1 MRSWRIVQHGVAGSL
16 LVCGWLVGSAW
27 AQNELPPPTSSTLES
42 EAVLRERLQQNVRE
56 REQLLQQLEDLGRTR
71 EEALPSNEKPQRYQE
86 AAVPQSD
93 GVDAPEAVP
102 VYDLADISIVSKRVQ
117 KHPEGL
123 AFSATPRTET
133 DSQPT
138 RTMKEAM
145 ESLPGVILRS
155 ANGPRDFGV
164 SIRGSGVKTTGVV
177 RDLKFYEDGIGQTQS
192 DGFSRLDMHD
202 PWFMQSV
209 EVTRGAASS
218 LYDNAALGG
227 MIHFKTRRGGDING
241 LETFLSG
248 GSYGY
253 QKYAVAVGR
262 EYGDVDIA
270 VFASQVAEDG
280 YLRHSDYN
288 TQTVNLNFRFKLGDK
303 DNFYVKAVT
312 NALNANVPTRL
323 TLAQF
328 NADSRQAG
336 GTGLGNDPLRL
347 AQRRL
352 DRRTVIGGLYE
363 RQLDANTVFTLEAD
377 YDVRDINQTF
387 TQINDA
393 FYPNFK
399 GYADLRHDGRLG
411 EMPLKSYVG
420 FFANNMEQE
429 SQAFENLG
437 DFRGSRGT
445 LVQNSRGTIRNIG
458 GRLREELEFIP
469 KWTLAAGVGF
479 QQSQISVQTINYTA
493 GALASNPGADRT
505 FYNWAPEVS
514 LSWRPTESQRH
525 WVRASTGYSVPGFAN
540 LTTGLDG
547 LAGTNFSIKPQKNY
561 NFEIGTDTKLHSTFG
576 VQLVGFW
583 VLVKDEIITQVNSTT
598 AGAFAINADSSQ
610 YRGIE
615 ASYDWRPS
623 PGWRFSGAYTHI
635 DAQYIN
641 FADQFRVNGAGPIT
655 QILRDGKQVPN
666 VARDVLN
673 FKEEYE
679 HPSGWGGWFET
690 TYWNSYFLNNN
701 NTVGAPA
708 YWLLNANLHKTIELK
723 PTSWFR
729 FAKFYLQLDNMA
741 DKRYVGSGGVIA
753 DSTPDANKTLFFA
766 GYGRAIYGG
775 VTLGLF

>member
-1 MRSWRIVQHGVAGSL
+1 MTLRRFVKKGIMETMLACGLLAGP
-16 LVCGWLVGSAW
+16 AW
-27 AQNELPPPTSSTLES
+27 AQSDTPPSAPGTMES
-42 EAVLRERLQQNVRE
+42 EQMLRERLQQNVRE
-56 REQLLQQLEDLGRTR
+56 REQLLQQLEDMGRKHDESLPKNERPQLYR
-71 EEALPSNEKPQRYQE
+71 EM
-86 AAVPQSD
+86 AAPTAES
-93 GVDAPEAVP
+93 GATEEPPIYE
-102 VYDLADISIVSKRVQ
+102 LADISIVSKRVQ
-117 KHPEGL
+117 KHPEGM
-123 AFSATPRTET
+123 AFSATPRSET

-138 RTMKEAM
+138 RTMKESM

-192 DGFSRLDMHD
+192 DGSSRLDMHD

-227 MIHFKTRRGGDING
+227 MIHFKTRRGSDING
-241 LETFLSG
+241 LETFFSG

-253 QKYAVAVGR
+253 QKYAFGIGK
-262 EYGDVDIA
+262 EYGDVDVA
-270 VFASQVAEDG
+270 LFASQVAEDG
-280 YLRHSDYN
+280 YIRRSNYD

-303 DNFYVKAVT
+303 DSFYVKAVS

-328 NADSRQAG
+328 NADHRQTG
-336 GTGLGNDPLRL
+336 GTGPGNDAARL
-347 AQRRL
+347 GQRRH
-352 DRRTVIGGLYE
+352 DRRTIIGGMYE
-363 RQLDANTVFTLEAD
+363 RQIDASTVFTLEAD

-387 TQINDA
+387 TQIYDA

-411 EMPLKSYVG
+411 EMPLRSYVG

-429 SQAFENLG
+429 SQTFENLG

-458 GRLREELEFIP
+458 GRLREELEFLP

-493 GALASNPGADRT
+493 GALGSTPGAERT

-514 LSWRPTESQRH
+514 VSWRPTEHHRH

-561 NFEIGTDTKLHSTFG
+561 NFEVGTDSKLHKTFG

-598 AGAFAINADSSQ
+598 AGSFAINADSSQ
-610 YRGIE
+610 YRGVE
-615 ASYDWRPS
+615 ASYDWRPA
-623 PGWRFSGAYTHI
+623 PGWRVSGAYTHI

-641 FADQFRVNGAGPIT
+641 FADQFRVNGTGPVT
-655 QILRDGKQVPN
+655 QILRDGKYVPN

-673 FKEEYE
+673 FKEEYD
-679 HPSGWGGWFET
+679 HPSGWGGWLET

-708 YWLLNANLHKTIELK
+708 YWLLNANLHKTIEFS

-729 FAKFYLQLDNMA
+729 FAKFYLQLDNLA

>member
-1 MRSWRIVQHGVAGSL
+1 MRSWRIVQHGAAGIM

-27 AQNELPPPTSSTLES
+27 AQSDVLSAAPGTIES

-93 GVDAPEAVP
+93 GVDAPGAVP

-138 RTMKEAM
+138 RTMKESM

-248 GSYGY
+248 GSFGY
-253 QKYAVAVGR
+253 QKYAVAIGR
-262 EYGDVDIA
+262 EYSDVDVA

-323 TLAQF
+323 TIAQF

-429 SQAFENLG
+429 SQTFENLG

-479 QQSQISVQTINYTA
+479 KQSQISV
-493 GALASNPGADRT
+493 
-505 FYNWAPEVS
+505 
-514 LSWRPTESQRH
+514 
-525 WVRASTGYSVPGFAN
+525 
-540 LTTGLDG
+540 
-547 LAGTNFSIKPQKNY
+547 
-561 NFEIGTDTKLHSTFG
+561 
-576 VQLVGFW
+576 
-583 VLVKDEIITQVNSTT
+583 
-598 AGAFAINADSSQ
+598 
-610 YRGIE
+610 
-615 ASYDWRPS
+615 
-623 PGWRFSGAYTHI
+623 
-635 DAQYIN
+635 
-641 FADQFRVNGAGPIT
+641 
-655 QILRDGKQVPN
+655 
-666 VARDVLN
+666 
-673 FKEEYE
+673 
-679 HPSGWGGWFET
+679 
-690 TYWNSYFLNNN
+690 
-701 NTVGAPA
+701 
-708 YWLLNANLHKTIELK
+708 
-723 PTSWFR
+723 
-729 FAKFYLQLDNMA
+729 
-741 DKRYVGSGGVIA
+741 
-753 DSTPDANKTLFFA
+753 
-766 GYGRAIYGG
+766 
-775 VTLGLF
+775 